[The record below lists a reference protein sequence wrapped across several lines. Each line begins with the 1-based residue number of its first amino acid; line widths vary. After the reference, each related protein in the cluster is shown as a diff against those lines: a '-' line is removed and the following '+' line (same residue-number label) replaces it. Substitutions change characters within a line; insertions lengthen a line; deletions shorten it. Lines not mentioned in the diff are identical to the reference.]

1 MAGMDANERELFERS
16 LRPATASHTGEAL
29 DAALDELGWRD
40 ALVADPEAAVAALFE
55 AQGAANATSSALD
68 HVVLAALGVEPGATP
83 GLVLPAVGSWAPPG
97 EAAGEG
103 LVIRG
108 LGTAALQRR
117 DLAVVVART
126 GAADADEAVGDPA
139 AGGLTITVT
148 VPTRDLVLRP
158 VHGLDPELG
167 LVAVA
172 ADGVLAATPSPC
184 SASATAWGAAV
195 AAGRRALAHELVGA
209 ARTMFQLARDH
220 ALDRIQFGRPIAS
233 FQAVRHRLAD
243 TLVAIEAADA
253 AARAAWD
260 APSPLTAALA
270 KAAAGRAARLA
281 GRHCQQVLAGIGFT
295 REHPFHRYL
304 QRTLVLDR
312 LLGDANSLTRQV
324 GAELLASRRLPTVLP
339 L

>member
-40 ALVADPEAAVAALFE
+40 ALVADPGAAVAALFE

-68 HVVLAALGVEPGATP
+68 HVVLAALGVQPAATP

-126 GAADADEAVGDPA
+126 GAADADEAAADD
-139 AGGLTITVT
+139 AGGLTVTVT
-148 VPTRDLVLRP
+148 VPTKDLVLRP

-167 LVAVA
+167 LVTVA
-172 ADGVLAATPSPC
+172 GDGVLAATPSPC
-184 SASATAWGAAV
+184 SPPSATAWGAAV

-281 GRHCQQVLAGIGFT
+281 ARHGQQVLAGIGFT
-295 REHPFHRYL
+295 REHPFHRYR

-324 GAELLASRRLPTVLP
+324 GAELLASRRLPTILP